1 MKKKIIFQLMGGQ
14 LEFGGIWLPAEPF
27 GEGSSA
33 ESCST
38 FRGYKRLSKEPH
50 FRIRSIEVWGVG
62 DKPSLEKDEVSLFIS
77 YMLSLLFH
85 ALFFYRY

>member
-1 MKKKIIFQLMGGQ
+1 MGGQ

-62 DKPSLEKDEVSLFIS
+62 DKPSLEKDDVCVFIYYEKKYINGCKS
-77 YMLSLLFH
+77 S
-85 ALFFYRY
+85 RYGRKKYLYL